1 MVDETRLIRG
11 MIWDFKTKKVKI
23 VINSNKYIIFAL
35 LFHLNNIN
43 KVHNK
48 EEKLAAFGRLL
59 DVQDRLRIQC
69 PWDKKQSFESLRPNT
84 IEETFELCDALMK
97 RDYKNIKKEL
107 GDVLEHV
114 MFYSI
119 IGREDEEFDICDVC
133 NQEADKLMFR
143 HPFINWREEGNWTV
157 ANPDMYIN
165 EAGQV
170 MYKEKESED
179 KESEGAEA
187 ASLALSAN
195 KPKNAASV
203 EKTWEQIKQ
212 QEKDG
217 NERVLSG
224 VPDALPSLIKAYRIQ
239 DKARNVGF
247 DWKEKEDVWDK
258 VYEELEELK
267 VELAKGDKENS
278 TRELGDFLFS
288 VINAARLYKLN
299 PDNALETTNQKFIR
313 RFNYVEDHSFKQGK
327 SLKDMTLE
335 EMDKLW
341 DEAKRQE
348 KNQE

>member
-1 MVDETRLIRG
+1 MH
-11 MIWDFKTKKVKI
+11 
-23 VINSNKYIIFAL
+23 S
-35 LFHLNNIN
+35 
-43 KVHNK
+43 K

-59 DVQDRLRIQC
+59 DVKDRLRIQC
-69 PWDKKQSFESLRPNT
+69 PWDRKQTFESLRPNT
-84 IEETFELCDALMK
+84 IEEAFELCDALMK

-157 ANPDMYIN
+157 ANPDMCIN

-170 MYKEKESED
+170 VYKETQQEEPD
-179 KESEGAEA
+179 D
-187 ASLALSAN
+187 ASRPSTASA
-195 KPKNAASV
+195 V

-247 DWKEKEDVWDK
+247 DWKVKEDVWDK

-267 VELAKGDKENS
+267 AELAKGDKENS

-299 PDNALETTNQKFIR
+299 PDNALEMTNQKFIR
-313 RFNYVEDHSFKQGK
+313 RFNYVEDHSMKQGK

-348 KNQE
+348 

>member
-1 MVDETRLIRG
+1 MV
-11 MIWDFKTKKVKI
+11 
-23 VINSNKYIIFAL
+23 SNTGKG
-35 LFHLNNIN
+35 HT
-43 KVHNK
+43 K
-48 EEKLAAFGRLL
+48 EEKLAAFSRLL
-59 DVQDRLRIQC
+59 DVQDRLRLQC
-69 PWDKKQSFESLRPNT
+69 PWDKKQTFESLRPNT

-97 RDYKNIKKEL
+97 RDYKDIKKEL

-119 IGREDEEFDICDVC
+119 IGREDGEFDICDVC

-143 HPFINWREEGNWTV
+143 HPFINWKEEGNWTV
-157 ANPDMYIN
+157 SNPDMFIN
-165 EAGQV
+165 DEGQVVYKESDAGNREAGTAS
-170 MYKEKESED
+170 SE
-179 KESEGAEA
+179 ET
-187 ASLALSAN
+187 LALGAS
-195 KPKNAASV
+195 KPKTATSV

-224 VPDALPSLIKAYRIQ
+224 VPNSLPSLIKAYRIQ

-258 VYEELEELK
+258 VQEELEELK

-278 TRELGDFLFS
+278 TQELGDFIFS

-299 PDNALETTNQKFIR
+299 PDNALEKTNQKFIR
-313 RFNYVEDHSFKQGK
+313 RFNYVEDHSLKQGK
-327 SLKDMTLE
+327 NLKNMSLE

-341 DEAKRQE
+341 DEAKLQE
-348 KNQE
+348 KKDDK

>member
-1 MVDETRLIRG
+1 MH
-11 MIWDFKTKKVKI
+11 
-23 VINSNKYIIFAL
+23 S
-35 LFHLNNIN
+35 
-43 KVHNK
+43 K
-48 EEKLAAFGRLL
+48 EEKLAAFERLL

-69 PWDKKQSFESLRPNT
+69 PWDRKQTFESLRPNT

-157 ANPDMYIN
+157 ANPDMCIN

-170 MYKEKESED
+170 VYKETQQEEPD
-179 KESEGAEA
+179 D
-187 ASLALSAN
+187 ASRPSTASA
-195 KPKNAASV
+195 V

-267 VELAKGDKENS
+267 AELAKGDKENS

-299 PDNALETTNQKFIR
+299 PDNALEMTNQKFIR
-313 RFNYVEDHSFKQGK
+313 RFNYVEDHSMEQGK

-348 KNQE
+348 